1 MVPGVYVQLAEMPL
15 SPNRKIDRKA
25 LPAPEAVERETEF
38 VAPRSAVEELL
49 VEVWA
54 ELLGLERVSIHDN
67 FFELGGHSLLAT
79 QLISKLQQTLVIE
92 VPLRQIF
99 ETPTIAEFAASI
111 SQNSDYMENEDQ
123 VAVNELLSQL
133 EQLSD
138 SEMEMLLL
146 SEQEEAQGA
155 EE

>member
-1 MVPGVYVQLAEMPL
+1 M
-15 SPNRKIDRKA
+15 
-25 LPAPEAVERETEF
+25 
-38 VAPRSAVEELL
+38 
-49 VEVWA
+49 
-54 ELLGLERVSIHDN
+54 
-67 FFELGGHSLLAT
+67 
-79 QLISKLQQTLVIE
+79 
-92 VPLRQIF
+92 RQIF